1 MAFATYPAVEHPG
14 PERERH
20 QPGRG
25 LEGAGEAGWAQS
37 WPSKV
42 RELQARQGPDRREGH
57 ASQEAV

>member
-1 MAFATYPAVEHPG
+1 MALATHPAVEHLG
-14 PERERH
+14 PERERP

-25 LEGAGEAGWAQS
+25 LEDAGEAGWAQS

-42 RELQARQGPDRREGH
+42 RELQARQGPDRHEGH